1 MASRR
6 ATFLFASCLALER
19 SDLQLLALSSTLALS
34 GLGVKFILG
43 PALVDA
49 APPPASGYDAELAA
63 HVRRC
68 ASERRETAFCWM
80 ADASRV
86 DGGCSFAARP
96 GLLDGGGA
104 AAAGPALA
112 LRFDGGRAW
121 TAEPHTLNASAAFA
135 AKPRLCAFAD
145 PSLGPRDVAPAVL
158 VVANDL
164 EYLFRLWPYF
174 VNKIL
179 WACVTLLAAYALL
192 NDARA
197 DGLYFI
203 DMDAYAPPE
212 AFGVVPP
219 LFAAAHGDGRV
230 DVLFENA
237 RDPRTFWHIHGDT
250 FYLRDAPLSRLFLR
264 EWITWR
270 CGFKDQYSLWH
281 AVLSLAGRA
290 GCLRYADEIFVN
302 MTYQEALHVDLP
314 RFPNLALSCA
324 GRLAACP
331 ERAAALYNMTHQLW
345 RHRGISAKATRA
357 YAYAA
362 GGATREVLVGDVL
375 RADNGTAGDLSP
387 LGLARADAAT
397 WLGVVV

>member
-135 AKPRLCAFAD
+135 ARPRLCAFAD

-179 WACVTLLAAYALL
+179 WACVTVSFLL
-192 NDARA
+192 
-197 DGLYFI
+197 
-203 DMDAYAPPE
+203 
-212 AFGVVPP
+212 
-219 LFAAAHGDGRV
+219 
-230 DVLFENA
+230 
-237 RDPRTFWHIHGDT
+237 
-250 FYLRDAPLSRLFLR
+250 
-264 EWITWR
+264 
-270 CGFKDQYSLWH
+270 
-281 AVLSLAGRA
+281 
-290 GCLRYADEIFVN
+290 
-302 MTYQEALHVDLP
+302 
-314 RFPNLALSCA
+314 
-324 GRLAACP
+324 
-331 ERAAALYNMTHQLW
+331 
-345 RHRGISAKATRA
+345 
-357 YAYAA
+357 
-362 GGATREVLVGDVL
+362 
-375 RADNGTAGDLSP
+375 
-387 LGLARADAAT
+387 
-397 WLGVVV
+397 

>member
-1 MASRR
+1 M
-6 ATFLFASCLALER
+6 
-19 SDLQLLALSSTLALS
+19 
-34 GLGVKFILG
+34 
-43 PALVDA
+43 
-49 APPPASGYDAELAA
+49 
-63 HVRRC
+63 
-68 ASERRETAFCWM
+68 ETA
-80 ADASRV
+80 
-86 DGGCSFAARP
+86 GARHV
-96 GLLDGGGA
+96 L
-104 AAAGPALA
+104 
-112 LRFDGGRAW
+112 
-121 TAEPHTLNASAAFA
+121 
-135 AKPRLCAFAD
+135 PR
-145 PSLGPRDVAPAVL
+145 R
-158 VVANDL
+158 
-164 EYLFRLWPYF
+164 
-174 VNKIL
+174 
-179 WACVTLLAAYALL
+179 LAAYALL
-192 NDARA
+192 NDARV

-281 AVLSLAGRA
+281 AVLVRALVFLFIRIRFRRVVARGPRGLPPLRRRDLRQHDLPGGAPRGPAALPEPRPLLRRPPRGLPRARRRVLLRRRRA
-290 GCLRYADEIFVN
+290 GPSPRRFRFCDDRYNI
-302 MTYQEALHVDLP
+302 
-314 RFPNLALSCA
+314 
-324 GRLAACP
+324 
-331 ERAAALYNMTHQLW
+331 THQLW

-362 GGATREVLVGDVL
+362 GGATREVLVGDML
-375 RADNGTAGDLSP
+375 RADNGTAGDLLAA